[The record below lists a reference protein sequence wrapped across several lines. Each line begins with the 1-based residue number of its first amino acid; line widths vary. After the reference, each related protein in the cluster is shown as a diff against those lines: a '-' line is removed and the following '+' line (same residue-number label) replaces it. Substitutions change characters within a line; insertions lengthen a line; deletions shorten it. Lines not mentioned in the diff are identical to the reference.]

1 MRELWGLLVERKFMC
16 TVLRR
21 LCHIMIGLTSYYAR
35 YTWATLAFDLNISD
49 HVIAMGLSHETGRAN
64 RMVIDYVEGKIE
76 LD

>member
-1 MRELWGLLVERKFMC
+1 MR

-21 LCHIMIGLTSYYAR
+21 PCHIMIGLTSYYAGH
-35 YTWATLAFDLNISD
+35 TWATLAFDRDVSD
-49 HVIAMGLSHETGRAN
+49 HVIAMGLSHETGKAN